1 MQNFPLEIAHL
12 TPVGGYWPVGSEID
26 SRPLMA
32 AFAKAGR
39 EIALPRLDRR
49 EGPARFLAWSAG
61 DSLTPDA
68 FGIPSPLAGARELRP
83 ALLLVPLLA
92 FDRRGRRLGQGAGIY
107 DRILAALRPQGP
119 VAIGLAHA
127 VQEMDAVPAGPL
139 DATLDWVVTEKE
151 AIRCGHRQSAVG
163 NPQS

>member
-1 MQNFPLEIAHL
+1 
-12 TPVGGYWPVGSEID
+12 
-26 SRPLMA
+26 
-32 AFAKAGR
+32 
-39 EIALPRLDRR
+39 
-49 EGPARFLAWSAG
+49 
-61 DSLTPDA
+61 
-68 FGIPSPLAGARELRP
+68 LAGARELRP